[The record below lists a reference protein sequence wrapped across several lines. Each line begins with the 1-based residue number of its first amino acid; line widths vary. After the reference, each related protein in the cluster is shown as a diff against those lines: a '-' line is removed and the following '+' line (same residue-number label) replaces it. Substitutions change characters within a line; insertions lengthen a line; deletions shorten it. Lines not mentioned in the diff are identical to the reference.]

1 MISNACFAPFLIA
14 LSVAMILVVSY
25 VIIRLTIFLTLMP
38 ILLIFVFF
46 VILFIATCAQ
56 ICKNALSVKNLIT
69 ISSILQGRLQLINVL
84 NVTFLNASCARVWQL
99 APPATRPISSF
110 STPTPQPSST
120 SACPVPFPSAPN
132 APISQT
138 AYFATAALVTSTTLA
153 SLASPTCACRV
164 YWASA

>member
-1 MISNACFAPFLIA
+1 MFVFFVIKQITTLLILLQLLVQTPAYFALYLIVFNASALLSVVFVMKLMDILEIQMISNACFAPFLIA

-84 NVTFLNASCARVWQL
+84 NVTFLNASCARV
-99 APPATRPISSF
+99 
-110 STPTPQPSST
+110 
-120 SACPVPFPSAPN
+120 
-132 APISQT
+132 
-138 AYFATAALVTSTTLA
+138 
-153 SLASPTCACRV
+153 
-164 YWASA
+164 